1 MRNKS
6 NLLFGLFLGLHLV
19 GGALAFDD
27 GPDMELLEQVLGILR
42 VADVVKRFG
51 RVFSAVLDEN
61 LFTT

>member
-1 MRNKS
+1 MRIKF
-6 NLLFGLFLGLHLV
+6 NLLLCLFLGLYLV

-51 RVFSAVLDEN
+51 
-61 LFTT
+61 